1 MRRRRNRRG
10 TGRAGRAS
18 ARGAGCSGPQGCRPC
33 RKGAFA
39 REAINAREPLSEK
52 IAVANERQERLGNPS
67 APALNKIANPFSLYV
82 NCYLCPLS
90 QRPNLPSKSF
100 ATRVSSDNRPA
111 RLTRPPRAPRN
122 PIARTQ
128 PHALAR
134 TRAPPTHAKPWRSCA
149 RPRHSTHRSSTIRL
163 ALGAAA
169 SAVRTVDATAAAAH
183 RSGSRPPEVR
193 ARLLSG

>member
-52 IAVANERQERLGNPS
+52 IAVVNERQGRLGNPL
-67 APALNKIANPFSLYV
+67 ALALNKIANPFSLYV
-82 NCYLCPLS
+82 NCHLRSLP

-100 ATRVSSDNRPA
+100 TTRISSDNRPA
-111 RLTRPPRAPRN
+111 PPATRSLAPTTPCAPPR
-122 PIARTQ
+122 
-128 PHALAR
+128 
-134 TRAPPTHAKPWRSCA
+134 AKPWRSCA
-149 RPRHSTHRSSTIRL
+149 RPRHRSRQSSTIRL

-169 SAVRTVDATAAAAH
+169 SAVRTVNVTAAAAH